1 MKTIITNTNN
11 LIVDKAKAKKITS
24 YKEILTRY
32 NNRRKVNRRRKA
44 EEAQEQQAAR
54 EWEL

>member
-1 MKTIITNTNN
+1 MKTIITNT
-11 LIVDKAKAKKITS
+11 KAKKITS

-32 NNRRKVNRRRKA
+32 NNRRKVNRRRQA
-44 EEAQEQQAAR
+44 EAAQEQQAAR